1 MKVLVTG
8 GSGFVG
14 RYLVPALAR
23 THDVIC
29 VLRDPSSAV
38 GMDQARVIQAD
49 LTDPHIARRLPEQM
63 DVVVHLAQA
72 YLSFPDHAA
81 DLFLVNAA
89 STHWLAEYARG
100 SGVSRFVLASSGSVY
115 RPAAGPLRED
125 AVTVPPS
132 YHPTTKLISE
142 LVLHH
147 YAPYFPVAVL
157 RLFAPYGPGQVDRLL
172 PRMIESVRSGVP
184 ITLSRGGEPRINPIY
199 ITDLVRVMCQAVEG
213 AEAYTINVAGPETAS
228 IRDLAEM
235 IGRHVGRSPVF
246 DEHDGPTPGDF
257 VADTSLMHR
266 LLAVDQLVPLDE
278 GLRATVGVS
287 SPQAI

>member
-14 RYLVPALAR
+14 RNLVPELAR

-29 VLRDPSSAV
+29 VLRDRSSAA
-38 GMDQARVIQAD
+38 GLDQSRVIEAD
-49 LTDPHIARRLPEQM
+49 LTDPHIARKLPERI

-72 YLSFPDHAA
+72 YLAFPDHAA

-89 STHWLAEYARG
+89 STHWLAEYARS
-100 SGVSRFVLASSGSVY
+100 SGASRFVLASSGSVY
-115 RPAAGPLRED
+115 RPAASPLRED
-125 AVTVPPS
+125 AVTVPLS

-142 LVLHH
+142 LLLHH
-147 YAPYFPVAVL
+147 YAPFFPVAVL

-199 ITDLVRVMCQAVEG
+199 VTDLVRVMCQAIEG

-235 IGRHVGRSPVF
+235 IGRHVGRPPVF
-246 DEHDGPTPGDF
+246 DERDSPTPGDF
-257 VADTSLMHR
+257 VADTTLMHR
-266 LLAVDQLVPLDE
+266 ILAVDRLVRLDE
-278 GLRATVGVS
+278 GLRATAGVS

>member
-1 MKVLVTG
+1 VKVLVTG

-14 RYLVPALAR
+14 RHLVPELAR
-23 THDVIC
+23 SHEVMC
-29 VLRDPSSAV
+29 VLRDRSSTE
-38 GMDQARVIQAD
+38 GLDQARVIEAD
-49 LTDPHIARRLPEQM
+49 LTDPHIARKLPEQI

-89 STHWLAEYARG
+89 STHWLAEYARS
-100 SGVSRFVLASSGSVY
+100 SGAARFVLASSGSVY
-115 RPAAGPLRED
+115 QPSAGPIRED
-125 AVTVPPS
+125 AVTVPPA

-157 RLFAPYGPGQVDRLL
+157 RLFAPYGPTQVDRLL

-199 ITDLVRVMCQAVEG
+199 VTDVVRVICQAIEG
-213 AEAYTINVAGPETAS
+213 TGAYTINVAGPQTAS

-235 IGRHVGRSPVF
+235 IGRLVGRAPAF
-246 DEHDGPTPGDF
+246 DERDSPTPGDY
-257 VADTSLMHR
+257 VADTTLMHQILTVDR
-266 LLAVDQLVPLDE
+266 LVRLDE
-278 GLRATVGVS
+278 GLRATVAVS
-287 SPQAI
+287 SPQVI